1 MLEQVEFTEEINEI
15 ISQLDEFHSKA
26 KSHVIG
32 ITGPPGAGKSSL
44 VDKLITEIRKNKK
57 SVGVIAIDP
66 SSSKSGGALLGDR
79 TRFLLDPK
87 DNDVFVRSM
96 AAKIF

>member
-1 MLEQVEFTEEINEI
+1 MKNSFKKKIFLSNLLEQVEINRETNEI

-44 VDKLITEIRKNKK
+44 VDKLIAEIRKNKK

-66 SSSKSGGALLGDR
+66 SSSKSGGALLG
-79 TRFLLDPK
+79 LSL
-87 DNDVFVRSM
+87 
-96 AAKIF
+96 IHI

>member
-1 MLEQVEFTEEINEI
+1 MKNSFKKKIFLSNLLEQVEINRETNEI

-44 VDKLITEIRKNKK
+44 VDKLIAEIRKNKK

-66 SSSKSGGALLGDR
+66 S
-79 TRFLLDPK
+79 
-87 DNDVFVRSM
+87 
-96 AAKIF
+96 

>member
-1 MLEQVEFTEEINEI
+1 MKKSFKKKIFLSNLLEQVEINRETNEI

-44 VDKLITEIRKNKK
+44 VDKLITEIRKKK
-57 SVGVIAIDP
+57 NP
-66 SSSKSGGALLGDR
+66 
-79 TRFLLDPK
+79 
-87 DNDVFVRSM
+87 
-96 AAKIF
+96 